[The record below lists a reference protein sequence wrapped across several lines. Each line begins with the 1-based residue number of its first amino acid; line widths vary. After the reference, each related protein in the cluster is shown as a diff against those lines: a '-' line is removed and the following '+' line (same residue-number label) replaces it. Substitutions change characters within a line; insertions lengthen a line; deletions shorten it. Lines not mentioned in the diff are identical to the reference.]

1 MLTSICPI
9 FPSTDF
15 EITSAFYQQLGF
27 RVAAL
32 YEVEGY
38 LILQRDEV
46 ELHFNRNN
54 TKDPAKSEYA
64 AFVRV
69 VDARV
74 LSTEFEKLGLP
85 TEGIPRV
92 TGAEDKPWGVCEF
105 AIVDPDGHLLRV
117 GHTLD

>member
-9 FPSTDF
+9 FPSADF
-15 EITSAFYQQLGF
+15 AITSAFYEQLGF
-27 RVAAL
+27 RVVAL
-32 YEVEGY
+32 YKAEGY
-38 LILQRDEV
+38 LILQHEEV
-46 ELHFNRNN
+46 ELHFNRNDS
-54 TKDPAKSEYA
+54 KDPTKSEYS

-74 LSTEFEKLGLP
+74 LAAKFEQLSLP

-92 TGAEDKPWGVCEF
+92 TRAEDKPWGVCEF

-117 GHTLD
+117 GHVLE